1 MSFNEKLQKL
11 RKERKYSQEEL
22 ADMLDVTRQ
31 SVSKWESGQTYPEMD
46 KLLALCKIFN
56 CSLEDL
62 TNDEV
67 KEISS
72 DKKNNKPTVLDS
84 ILTFV
89 EKTYKM
95 FTNMKAIDIIKCII
109 TMPIVALILLAF
121 YLPVVL
127 LQGAFGNMI
136 FAIGNGTINTIIVRL
151 FEIITGTAF
160 IVLYVM
166 IFIYIFKIAFLDKY
180 VFIEQDKD
188 EKKNIEVSEKIIRL
202 KEKKDHD
209 YPIFKTL
216 GLIAMFFVKIFLVL
230 FALPFFGIIL
240 ILSATL
246 VVSIYLLTQGIF
258 FTSILLFVVFGLI
271 SSVLV
276 LEFISNIVF
285 NRQHNY
291 KRMVITLLIGIIGL
305 GISTGVFLL
314 DLSSFTFHEDGKLN
328 VTPVTEQKEVP
339 FSEEMLFTD
348 FETFDHEIDDSLEDV
363 VIVKITYYEEFN
375 QRFLNNFGNEF
386 YIGQQSTWNNRGW
399 IEQIK
404 NMLRSRE
411 IYDLSARYNYSVVI
425 RTSSENM
432 TKIKINAQAYW
443 DEHHHFMSQEERIN
457 ELNGRI
463 QELEN
468 KHWECEEKMQRLVD
482 ENN

>member
-1 MSFNEKLQKL
+1 
-11 RKERKYSQEEL
+11 
-22 ADMLDVTRQ
+22 
-31 SVSKWESGQTYPEMD
+31 
-46 KLLALCKIFN
+46 
-56 CSLEDL
+56 
-62 TNDEV
+62 
-67 KEISS
+67 
-72 DKKNNKPTVLDS
+72 
-84 ILTFV
+84 
-89 EKTYKM
+89 
-95 FTNMKAIDIIKCII
+95 
-109 TMPIVALILLAF
+109 
-121 YLPVVL
+121 
-127 LQGAFGNMI
+127 
-136 FAIGNGTINTIIVRL
+136 
-151 FEIITGTAF
+151 
-160 IVLYVM
+160 
-166 IFIYIFKIAFLDKY
+166 
-180 VFIEQDKD
+180 
-188 EKKNIEVSEKIIRL
+188 
-202 KEKKDHD
+202 
-209 YPIFKTL
+209 
-216 GLIAMFFVKIFLVL
+216 
-230 FALPFFGIIL
+230 
-240 ILSATL
+240 
-246 VVSIYLLTQGIF
+246 
-258 FTSILLFVVFGLI
+258 
-271 SSVLV
+271 
-276 LEFISNIVF
+276 
-285 NRQHNY
+285 
-291 KRMVITLLIGIIGL
+291 MVITLLIGIIGL